1 MNRAKIKEA
10 AREQIKGNLWRIF
23 GIIVIMG
30 VIIGAVSSI
39 TQGISTL
46 LIEAGMSAT
55 TVSLVSALIFIIN
68 IFIAAPF
75 ELSMAKL
82 FINLTEGVR
91 PQIGDAFWGFNYMVK
106 SVSVAVRM
114 IVFIYLWTLV
124 FIIPGFVKS
133 YSYMMMPYIIADN
146 PNMSSK
152 AAMKL
157 SIEMMKGHKWELFV
171 LHLSFIGWGI
181 LTALTFGILA
191 IYVVPY
197 MEASVA
203 NFYQRLKRDED
214 SQMYVE

>member
-1 MNRAKIKEA
+1 MNRAEIKEA
-10 AREQIKGNLWRIF
+10 ARGQIKGNLWRIF

-39 TQGISTL
+39 TQGISETL
-46 LIEAGMSAT
+46 IQAGVSGM
-55 TVSLVSALIFIIN
+55 TVSLASALIFIIN

-197 MEASVA
+197 IEASVA